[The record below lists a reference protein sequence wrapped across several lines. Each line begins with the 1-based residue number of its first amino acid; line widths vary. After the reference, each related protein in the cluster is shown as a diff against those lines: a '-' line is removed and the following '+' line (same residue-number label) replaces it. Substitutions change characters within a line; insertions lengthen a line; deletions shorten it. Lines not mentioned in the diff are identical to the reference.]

1 VKDAI
6 ESIYRAAAFTSQN
19 HVTKY
24 FRKAKEHGVQWQLN
38 RSYCLICTPG
48 CIAAQSNGHGNR
60 ATVTVDIVILE
71 KFQVACV
78 SKITVE
84 LTALQSYE

>member
-1 VKDAI
+1 MAGL
-6 ESIYRAAAFTSQN
+6 TSQN

-24 FRKAKEHGVQWQLN
+24 FCKAKADVYGVQWQLN
-38 RSYCLICTPG
+38 GSYCLSCTPG
-48 CIAAQSNGHGNR
+48 CVAAQSNGHGNCAT
-60 ATVTVDIVILE
+60 ATVYAVVLG

-84 LTALQSYE
+84 ITTF